1 MRFVSF
7 VVAALALASPAHA
20 EWKKVAKAD
29 SRILLA
35 TPFAEA
41 TREVFEAGDWSSTT
55 RTVSAY
61 AAAVPVNGLYPRV
74 QVYLEQTAPLVY
86 WKFGSS
92 LDAAWLKKRFPFFK
106 DKDVVITSP
115 APNSD
120 AFLRTSQ
127 FIVGTARC
135 VAFEMRHITNDT
147 GGAAAAGA
155 RDSVSGFYCP
165 TPGTALTED
174 LLQKVTEGIF
184 VRRDGKVERLLP
196 GVSAPIPPQLT
207 QGTAKSG

>member
-1 MRFVSF
+1 MRFISF

-20 EWKKVAKAD
+20 EWKKVTKAD

-41 TREVFEAGDWSSTT
+41 SREVFEAGDWNSTA
-55 RTVSAY
+55 RTVSSY
-61 AAAVPVNGLYPRV
+61 AAAVPAKGLYPRV

-86 WKFGSS
+86 WKFGSA
-92 LDAAWLKKRFPFFK
+92 LDTAWLKSRFPFLK
-106 DKDVVITSP
+106 DKDVQITSP

-127 FIVGTARC
+127 FAVGAARC
-135 VAFEMRHITNDT
+135 VAFEMRHITNNT
-147 GGAAAAGA
+147 SGAAAAGA

-165 TPGTALTED
+165 SPGTAPSED

-184 VRRDGKVERLLP
+184 VRRDGQIERVLR
-196 GVSAPIPPQLT
+196 GVNAPIPPQVT
-207 QGTAKSG
+207 RTTGRSG